1 MVMDSEIGNIFEK
14 KDFKERI
21 NEIRINYERKW
32 NKISPII
39 IKDAYLFM
47 IELLLKI
54 KDIVKGYKVIHL
66 NTTKIQ
72 DELNINELSLKN
84 IFLILFF

>member
-39 IKDAYLFM
+39 KDAYLFM
-47 IELLLKI
+47 IELLLKNKNII
-54 KDIVKGYKVIHL
+54 KAYKDIHL